1 MLQAGAWAG
10 FAALSLLLGAI
21 LALKVNVSRR
31 HVGEAMGFGAGAL
44 IAALAYDLIPN
55 KNVSDIQVW
64 VWFGVG
70 AVVFYGLDT
79 LIERRGQASGAP
91 EGGSGQTIALGA
103 LLDGIPESMVLGMG
117 LAVGGSISIGF
128 LVAVFVSNVP
138 ESLSASAEMRAT
150 RTTGAIYRLWTAIV
164 IVSAISGAIG
174 YAIVQLV
181 PSSDGRYVQA
191 FAAGAVLTMLADS
204 LIPEA
209 LEHGGKRVALLT
221 TLGFAVAAVLTTLE

>member
-1 MLQAGAWAG
+1 MLEAGAWAG
-10 FAALSLLLGAI
+10 FAALSLLLGAF
-21 LALKVNVSRR
+21 LALNVGASRR

-64 VWFGVG
+64 VSFGIG
-70 AVVFYGLDT
+70 AVAFYSLDA
-79 LIERRGQASGAP
+79 LIERRSEAAGSGSA
-91 EGGSGQTIALGA
+91 GGGQTIALGA
-103 LLDGIPESMVLGMG
+103 LLDGVPESMVLGMG
-117 LAVGGSISIGF
+117 LAVGGSVSIGF

-138 ESLSASAEMRAT
+138 ESLSSSAEMRAT
-150 RTTGAIYRLWTAIV
+150 RSTRAIYRLWTVIV
-164 IVSAISGAIG
+164 VVSAIAGAIG
-174 YAIVQLV
+174 YGIVQLA

-209 LEHGGKRVALLT
+209 LEHGGKRVALVT